1 MPDLIQKLTSL
12 ISSTTTSLT
21 LLFVAV
27 AVCALVAL
35 CIAYGATHNDQKKSE
50 YLRSIGTILV
60 IAVVCA
66 GASGLVS
73 WAMA

>member
-1 MPDLIQKLTSL
+1 MPDLIQKITSL
-12 ISSTTTSLT
+12 VTSTTSSLS

-27 AVCALVAL
+27 AVCALIAL
-35 CIAYGATHNDQKKSE
+35 CITLAVTHNDTKRSGYIK
-50 YLRSIGTILV
+50 SIGAVLV

-66 GASGLVS
+66 AASGLVT